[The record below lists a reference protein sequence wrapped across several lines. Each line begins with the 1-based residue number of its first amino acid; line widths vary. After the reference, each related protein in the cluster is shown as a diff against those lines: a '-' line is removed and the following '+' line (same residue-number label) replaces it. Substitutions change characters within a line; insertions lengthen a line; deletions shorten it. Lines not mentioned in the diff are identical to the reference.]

1 MTAQEEAWKRFVE
14 QYDINVPD
22 SLVKNEE
29 RYIVLALRHN
39 MQYDA
44 LTGGGYHLNMGAE
57 LSEQAEDIH
66 ARAFFE
72 AKSDLVV
79 KDLIARHNFSATQ
92 EELLAEVEAIAA
104 RQNASMEMIR
114 RFFGED
120 LAMLERGL
128 QERKAVDWAVRQE
141 KQRTNH
147 NMRKEGAKMTVKT
160 DIEIAQ
166 ACTPKHITEIAKVAG
181 VDEKYLE
188 QYGNY
193 KAKVDYQ
200 LLRDNA
206 EKPDG
211 KLILV
216 TAITPTPA
224 GEGKTTTSVGLTDG
238 LRKIGKNA
246 VVALREPSLGPVF
259 GVKGGAAGGG
269 YAQVVPMED
278 INLHFTGDFHAIGA
292 ANNLLAAML
301 DNHIQQG
308 NALGIDP
315 KQITWKRAVDM
326 NDRQLRHIVDGLGG
340 RMQGVPRE
348 DGFDITVA
356 SEVMAVLCLACD
368 ITDLKARLAR
378 IIVGYTYTGKPVTA
392 HDLKAEG
399 AMAALLKDAL
409 KPNLVQTLEGT
420 PAFIHGGPFANIAHG
435 CNSVTATRMA
445 LKLGDYVVTEAGFAA
460 DLGAEKFLDIKCRM
474 AGLTPSAVVI
484 VATVRALK
492 YHGGVAKADLNHENL
507 DALEKGLPNLLQHVS
522 NIKDV
527 FGLPCVVAIN
537 AFPTDTKAELDLV
550 EAKCKELGVNVA
562 LSEVWAK
569 GGEGGTAL
577 AEEVV
582 RLCEQPNSFKQS
594 YELDCSIEE
603 KLEAICKKVYHADG
617 VVLTD
622 NAKKQMKQLTDLG
635 FGGLPICMAKT
646 QYSFSDD
653 PALLGAPKGFTVTVR
668 NLKVSAGA
676 GFIVA
681 LTGDI
686 MTMPGLPKVPA
697 AEKIDVDENGV
708 ISGLF

>member
-1 MTAQEEAWKRFVE
+1 MT
-14 QYDINVPD
+14 
-22 SLVKNEE
+22 
-29 RYIVLALRHN
+29 
-39 MQYDA
+39 
-44 LTGGGYHLNMGAE
+44 
-57 LSEQAEDIH
+57 
-66 ARAFFE
+66 
-72 AKSDLVV
+72 
-79 KDLIARHNFSATQ
+79 
-92 EELLAEVEAIAA
+92 EV
-104 RQNASMEMIR
+104 
-114 RFFGED
+114 
-120 LAMLERGL
+120 
-128 QERKAVDWAVRQE
+128 
-141 KQRTNH
+141 
-147 NMRKEGAKMTVKT
+147 
-160 DIEIAQ
+160 
-166 ACTPKHITEIAKVAG
+166 AKVAG
-181 VDEKYLE
+181 IEDKYLE

-193 KAKVDYQ
+193 KAKIDFSF
-200 LLRDNA
+200 LKDN
-206 EKPDG
+206 ENKKDG

-238 LRKIGKNA
+238 LRKIGKNSI
-246 VVALREPSLGPVF
+246 VALREPSLGPVF
-259 GVKGGAAGGG
+259 GIKGGAAGGG

-308 NALGIDP
+308 NKLGIDP
-315 KQITWKRAVDM
+315 KQITWRRAVDM
-326 NDRQLRHIVDGLGG
+326 NDRQLRNIVDGLGG
-340 RMQGVPRE
+340 KAQGVPRE

-356 SEVMAVLCLACD
+356 SEVMAVLCLSSD
-368 ITDLKARLAR
+368 ITDLKERCGR
-378 IIVGYTYTGKPVTA
+378 IIVGYTYDGKPVTA

-420 PAFIHGGPFANIAHG
+420 PAFVHGGPFANIAHG
-435 CNSVTATRMA
+435 CNSITATRMA
-445 LKLGDYVVTEAGFAA
+445 LKIGDYVVTEAGFAA

-474 AGLTPSAVVI
+474 AGLKPDAIVM

-492 YHGGVAKADLNHENL
+492 YHGGVAKADLNEENL
-507 DALEKGLPNLLQHVS
+507 EALEKGLPNLLQHVS

-527 FGLPCVVAIN
+527 YGLPCVVAIN

-550 EAKCKELGVNVA
+550 EEKCKELGVNVA

-569 GGEGGTAL
+569 GGEGGMAL

-582 RLCEQPNSFKQS
+582 RLCEEPNDFRYS
-594 YELDCSIEE
+594 YELDLSIEE
-603 KLEAICKKVYHADG
+603 KLEAICKKIYHADG
-617 VVLTD
+617 VQLTPG
-622 NAKKQMKQLTDLG
+622 ARKQMAKLEALG
-635 FGGLPICMAKT
+635 FGNMPICMAKT

-653 PALLGAPKGFTVTVR
+653 ASLLGAPKDFTVTVR

-686 MTMPGLPKVPA
+686 MTMPGLPKSPA
-697 AEKIDVDENGV
+697 AERIDVDADGV

>member
-1 MTAQEEAWKRFVE
+1 MS
-14 QYDINVPD
+14 Y
-22 SLVKNEE
+22 L
-29 RYIVLALRHN
+29 
-39 MQYDA
+39 
-44 LTGGGYHLNMGAE
+44 
-57 LSEQAEDIH
+57 
-66 ARAFFE
+66 
-72 AKSDLVV
+72 
-79 KDLIARHNFSATQ
+79 
-92 EELLAEVEAIAA
+92 
-104 RQNASMEMIR
+104 
-114 RFFGED
+114 
-120 LAMLERGL
+120 
-128 QERKAVDWAVRQE
+128 
-141 KQRTNH
+141 
-147 NMRKEGAKMTVKT
+147 T

-166 ACTPKHITEIAKVAG
+166 RCEKRKITEIAEIAG
-181 VDEKYLE
+181 IDGRYLE

-193 KAKVDYQ
+193 KAKVDLS
-200 LLRDNA
+200 LLRDL
-206 EKPDG
+206 EDRPDG

-238 LRKIGKNA
+238 LRKLGKNA

-259 GVKGGAAGGG
+259 GIKGGAAGGG

-278 INLHFTGDFHAIGA
+278 INLHFTGDFHAMGA

-315 KQITWKRAVDM
+315 KAITWKRAVDM

-348 DGFDITVA
+348 DGFEITVA
-356 SEVMAVLCLACD
+356 SEIMAVLCLASG

-378 IIVGYTYTGKPVTA
+378 IIVGYTYDGRPVTA

-435 CNSVTATRMA
+435 CNSILATRLA
-445 LKLGDYVVTEAGFAA
+445 LKLSDYTVTEAGFAA
-460 DLGAEKFLDIKCRM
+460 DLGAEKFLDIKCRA
-474 AGLTPSAVVI
+474 AGLRPSAIVI

-492 YHGGVAKADLNHENL
+492 YHGGVPKAELNAENL
-507 DALEKGLPNLLQHVS
+507 EALEKGLPNLLQHVS
-522 NIKDV
+522 NIKDIYGV
-527 FGLPCVVAIN
+527 PCVVAVN
-537 AFPTDTKAELDLV
+537 AFPTDTEAELALV
-550 EAKCKELGVNVA
+550 EQKCRELGVNVA

-569 GGEGGTAL
+569 GGEGGKVL
-577 AEEVV
+577 AAEVV
-582 RLCEQPNSFKQS
+582 RLCEQPCDFRFA
-594 YELDCSIEE
+594 YELDASIEE
-603 KLEAICKKVYHADG
+603 KLDTICRRVYHADG
-617 VVLTD
+617 VTLEP
-622 NAKKQMKQLTDLG
+622 NAKKQLRQLTELG
-635 FGGLPICMAKT
+635 FDKLPICMAKT

-653 PALLGAPKGFTVTVR
+653 PALLGAPRGFTVTVR
-668 NLKVSAGA
+668 NLKVCAGA
-676 GFIVA
+676 GFLVA

-708 ISGLF
+708 ITGLF